1 MPVNAPAN
9 IEDLCR
15 PVFTCFCNYWQLNQA
30 GNPPS
35 METFRGD
42 IESSLED
49 AKLLAASDPALNR
62 EYEGIERPLVFF
74 IDFMVKEGSF
84 PFSRDWR
91 ELGRNYNELSGD
103 EKFFNLLS
111 DALLDSKAQNIIPL
125 FYTMLGLGFE
135 GAYIQ
140 DHRFIEKT
148 MKECAA
154 RFPGELDI
162 REEPIVRIA
171 VEKRIAGLK
180 KGRVLRSLG
189 VVLFLSVLLLIVS
202 LAVNFSVFFETT
214 RPFRET
220 LSGAAAQAREI
231 QTIPREVP

>member
-1 MPVNAPAN
+1 MEKFREN
-9 IEDLCR
+9 IE
-15 PVFTCFCNYWQLNQA
+15 TA
-30 GNPPS
+30 
-35 METFRGD
+35 
-42 IESSLED
+42 LED
-49 AKLLAASDPALNR
+49 ARLLASADLNLSR
-62 EYEGIERPLVFF
+62 DYERIDRPLVFF
-74 IDFMVKEGSF
+74 IDFMVIEGNF

-111 DALLDSKAQNIIPL
+111 DALGDTKAHNTVPL

-140 DHRFIEKT
+140 DHKFIEKT

-162 REEPIVRIA
+162 REEPLVKVA
-171 VEKRIAGLK
+171 TEKRIAGLK
-180 KGRVLRSLG
+180 RGRVLRPRR
-189 VVLFLSVLLLIVS
+189 VALFFSLLLLAVS
-202 LAVNFSVFFETT
+202 LIVNFAVFFDTAF
-214 RPFRET
+214 PFRES

-231 QTIPREVP
+231 KIIPYEAP